1 MSHRGLHGTGGQSA
15 DRADAPDGRAE
26 LDRLR
31 LGVMGARPD
40 IELVAALEA
49 RAARV
54 VQGPGRDGAPRGDTD
69 PTRRVVVAAAR
80 ERLDALV
87 VLLPSAADTLVRVAE
102 ETGGRDRLLAATRGP
117 VGVAALDPRT
127 AAALESSGIP
137 VAVMPTAARATAM
150 IRALDGWAARR
161 AHGMAP
167 DVRDRRWPIELCPDA
182 RVARIDTRTVVL
194 GDLEFGVL
202 ATMVR
207 RPAVTCRH
215 ELILREVW
223 GADAPGDPTRVKH
236 HISRLRDKLGAAE
249 ACLETVRGVGYR
261 YVPGRRGG

>member
-1 MSHRGLHGTGGQSA
+1 MSPRGLHGAGGQPA

-26 LDRLR
+26 LGRLR
-31 LGVMGARPD
+31 LGVVGVRAD
-40 IELVAALEA
+40 SELVAALEA
-49 RAARV
+49 RAASV
-54 VQGPGRDGAPRGDTD
+54 VGAAEDGATRSGDTGRIR
-69 PTRRVVVAAAR
+69 TLVAAAAR
-80 ERLDALV
+80 EELDALV
-87 VLLPSAADTLVRVAE
+87 VLLPAGAETLVRIAE

-117 VGVAALDPRT
+117 VGVAAPDPRT

-137 VAVMPTAARATAM
+137 VAVMPTSARTTAM

-161 AHGMAP
+161 VHGMVPAI
-167 DVRDRRWPIELCPDA
+167 RDRRWPIELCPDA

-194 GDLEFGVL
+194 GELEFGVL

-223 GADAPGDPTRVKH
+223 GPDAPGDPTRIKH
-236 HISRLRDKLGAAE
+236 HISRLRDKLGPAE

-261 YVPGRRGG
+261 YVPGRRGH